1 MSLGNLSNNDN
12 VPTSKLYEDKVY
24 IYKALRLE
32 LYPNSLSNPRST
44 STCSIHFFPN
54 ISSDYYWLIP
64 IEIDIEYLLK
74 ICIYQ
79 KGFRRPIFFQNC
91 SPLLFLPSL
100 AFNWDPAEI
109 RCRIFSSLKG
119 YHFFPGPQ
127 TWNLLKIK
135 GTGVIQSSRHFP
147 IGFHLFLWTCP
158 SLTPRDAG
166 VRREGLGT
174 QRKLTGLWTLEAGEG
189 AELSRRQSST
199 PRNPQ
204 GCLTPALTKSGDS
217 SNSF

>member
-1 MSLGNLSNNDN
+1 ML
-12 VPTSKLYEDKVY
+12 
-24 IYKALRLE
+24 
-32 LYPNSLSNPRST
+32 NP
-44 STCSIHFFPN
+44 FFPN
-54 ISSDYYWLIP
+54 ISSDYYRLIP

-135 GTGVIQSSRHFP
+135 GTGVIQYSRHFP
-147 IGFHLFLWTCP
+147 ISFHLFLWTCP

-166 VRREGLGT
+166 VLREGLGT
-174 QRKLTGLWTLEAGEG
+174 QRKLTGLWTLEADEG
-189 AELSRRQSST
+189 HSHQCPET
-199 PRNPQ
+199 PRAASLLPSPSLGIRATPFKVRTTQ
-204 GCLTPALTKSGDS
+204 CMLEKSLLLLMLARGLLLEPAAPHTCLTDP
-217 SNSF
+217 